1 MIMVRHAA
9 KLFEKQL
16 TVHGTCCKI
25 KLVLF
30 LFSLRKKRRDYCFTY
45 NYSARTKRPKKGLV
59 DEDGGYR
66 IFGGCLPADYADHSR
81 KDFFKPR
88 RRLLA
93 QREIT

>member
-1 MIMVRHAA
+1 MIIVRHTA
-9 KLFEKQL
+9 KLFKKQL
-16 TVHGTCCKI
+16 TVYATCCKI

-30 LFSLRKKRRDYCFTY
+30 LFSLQERRQDYCFTY

-66 IFGGCLPADYADHSR
+66 IFGGCLPAECTDHSR

-88 RRLLA
+88 G
-93 QREIT
+93 